1 MGQAEATLMTH
12 VSAISKTPFYWRDH
26 LDGNIT
32 IKSAAIKVSLVTASQ
47 PLSASIHLGIY
58 TLANSTS
65 ANLLGSVSEAFVV
78 SSASSVSL
86 SGVRNL
92 VLTGIG
98 THTALSSLSQ
108 GEYMFGVMVSGTA
121 TNAINFSLFGA
132 GSLGPILG
140 GIYPGTNALSTATS
154 QGIMAMVGRGS
165 TTVNA
170 LPATVVA
177 SGVQNQG
184 ATQALR
190 PWIYLRS

>member
-1 MGQAEATLMTH
+1 
-12 VSAISKTPFYWRDH
+12 
-26 LDGNIT
+26 
-32 IKSAAIKVSLVTASQ
+32 
-47 PLSASIHLGIY
+47 
-58 TLANSTS
+58 
-65 ANLLGSVSEAFVV
+65 
-78 SSASSVSL
+78 
-86 SGVRNL
+86 
-92 VLTGIG
+92 
-98 THTALSSLSQ
+98 
-108 GEYMFGVMVSGTA
+108 VMVSGTA